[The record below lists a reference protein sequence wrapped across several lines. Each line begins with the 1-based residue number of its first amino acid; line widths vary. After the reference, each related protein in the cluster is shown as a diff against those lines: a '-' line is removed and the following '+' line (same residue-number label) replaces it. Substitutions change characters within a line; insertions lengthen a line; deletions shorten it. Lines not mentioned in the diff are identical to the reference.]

1 VADVGRDVRSRRPGR
16 PSGSQGA
23 ELLAVAREVFFE
35 LGFAGAT
42 MQEVATRARIS
53 KSSLYREHASK
64 DELFEAVVRDWAA
77 QGRGAMRPYL
87 DRLLIAAELHGALVE
102 LAATIQSAVLSPDVI
117 RMRRLVAAESDRFPD
132 TAAVYLVDSWT
143 SNIAALAETMA
154 RLARRGD
161 IVVTDPM
168 VTAHQFTWTA
178 VGAALNAHTIGGT
191 TARTPPRE
199 LRRFARAAAD
209 LVVDASTPQNQHR

>member
-1 VADVGRDVRSRRPGR
+1 MADVDRGVRSRRPGR

-53 KSSLYREHASK
+53 KTSLYREHASK
-64 DELFEAVVRDWAA
+64 DELFEAVVRDWAT

-87 DRLLIAAELHGALVE
+87 DRLLIAADLHGALVE

-117 RMRRLVAAESDRFPD
+117 RLRRLVAAEADRFPD
-132 TAAVYLVDSWT
+132 TAAVYLADSWT
-143 SNIAALAETMA
+143 SNIEALADTMA
-154 RLARRGD
+154 ALARRGD
-161 IVVTDPM
+161 IVVVDPL

-191 TARTPPRE
+191 IARTPPRE
-199 LRRFARAAAD
+199 LRRFACAAAD
-209 LVVDASTPQNQHR
+209 LVVGASTAKDQHR